1 MNSQDCTM
9 IKMHIV
15 LIGYRGAG
23 KSAVG
28 KRLADKL
35 SLPFYDTDELV
46 ERGAGRSIRD
56 IVADKGWTYFR
67 KIERE
72 IVRKLA
78 HMQRGV
84 VATGGGTVM
93 DEGSCDILKKHGS
106 LIWLRADVMTMVERM
121 RNDGTSEERRPSFLD
136 DDICRETEDVLKER
150 LPVYGRL
157 ADFSLDTTHKDIDEI
172 VNAVCESLKT
182 TGGLFRKEPT
192 CQEIP

>member
-1 MNSQDCTM
+1 
-9 IKMHIV
+9 MHIV
-15 LIGYRGAG
+15 LIGYRGTG

-35 SLPFYDTDELV
+35 RMPFYDTDELV

-67 KIERE
+67 KRE
-72 IVRKLA
+72 SEIIRKLPLL
-78 HMQRGV
+78 QRGV
-84 VATGGGTVM
+84 VATGGGAVM
-93 DEGSCDILKKHGS
+93 DEGNCGILKRHGL
-106 LIWLRADVMTMVERM
+106 LIWLRADVMTIVERI
-121 RNDGTSEERRPSFLD
+121 RSDGTSEERRPSFSD
-136 DDICRETEDVLKER
+136 DDVFRETEGVLKER
-150 LPVYGRL
+150 LPVYRRL

-172 VNAVCESLKT
+172 VNTVSESLKT